1 MKRLLSLALLAS
13 TAASAQTELVVWH
26 SYRAA
31 EKAAIE
37 KVAAAYNASHPG
49 VKVTTLAVPYDAF
62 ADKIS
67 AAVPRGK
74 GPDIFIYAQD
84 RLGGWIEAGNTV
96 EPIDFFLDDQ
106 TRARFIPSTL
116 DAMTYR
122 GTVWGLPV
130 NYKVITLIYNKK
142 LVKKPPTTSTE
153 LVAMAKK
160 LTDRAA
166 GRFGLAY
173 WYSDY
178 YYHAALQNAFGGRVF
193 EGTTAK
199 PVLNAPEN
207 VKALDLLVSWIDKG
221 ILPAEP
227 STALITALFNQ
238 GKAAM
243 IFTGPWFLGEI
254 DPGIEW
260 GLAKLPTVV
269 EAGSKPV
276 INNPENEKALDQ
288 LLAWID
294 AGILPAEPS
303 TALIT
308 ALFNQGK
315 AAMVFSGPWFLG
327 EIAPEIQWG
336 LAPLPTIDAAGG
348 KPMRPW
354 MTVEGA
360 YIAAPSKHKD
370 AAYDFIKFLT
380 DKQAATIMALEGRQS
395 PSNKSVYD
403 DPKVASDPVLKA
415 FKAQVDVAIPMPN
428 LPEMTMTWSPVTTMM
443 AGVAKK
449 GVTPKQGLDKAQEQ
463 VAKDV
468 AGLRKK

>member
-1 MKRLLSLALLAS
+1 MNAIRRLLPLALLAL
-13 TAASAQTELVVWH
+13 AALAAGPAPAADKELVVWH
-26 SYRAA
+26 AYRAA

-49 VKVTTLAVPYDAF
+49 TKVTTLAVPYDAF

-96 EPIDFFLDDQ
+96 EPIDFFLDKP
-106 TRARFIPSTL
+106 TKARFIPSTME
-116 DAMTYR
+116 AVTYR
-122 GTVWGLPV
+122 GTVYGLPV

-142 LVKKPPTTSTE
+142 LIASPPKTSGE
-153 LVAMAKK
+153 LVKVAKAH
-160 LTDRAA
+160 TDAAA

-173 WYSDY
+173 AYNDY
-178 YYHAALQNAFGGRVF
+178 YYHSALQNAFGGHVF
-193 EGTTAK
+193 E
-199 PVLNAPEN
+199 
-207 VKALDLLVSWIDKG
+207 
-221 ILPAEP
+221 
-227 STALITALFNQ
+227 
-238 GKAAM
+238 
-243 IFTGPWFLGEI
+243 
-254 DPGIEW
+254 
-260 GLAKLPTVV
+260 
-269 EAGSKPV
+269 AGAKPV
-276 INNPENEKALDQ
+276 INCPENLKGLNQ
-288 LLAWID
+288 LLKWID

-327 EIAPEIQWG
+327 EIDKSIEWG
-336 LAPLPTIDAAGG
+336 LAPLPAIDEAGG

-360 YIAAPSKHKD
+360 FISAPSKNKD
-370 AAYDFIKFLT
+370 AAYDFVKYLT
-380 DKQAATIMALEGRQS
+380 DKDAAMIMGLEGRQS
-395 PSNKSVYD
+395 PSNRAVYD
-403 DPKVASDPVLKA
+403 DPKVVADPVLKA
-415 FKAQVDVAIPMPN
+415 FKAQVDVAVPMPN
-428 LPEMTMTWSPVTTMM
+428 LPEMTMVWSPVTTMM

-449 GVTPKQGLDKAQEQ
+449 GVAPKAGLDKAQEQ